1 MSEGDSSKIPVLMP
15 TPASGTPPPVIR
27 DELLPLPDEDYRRI
41 IERVLQHQ
49 QGTFRKKLEDW
60 LEDMLIKRQL
70 NRLPWEF
77 YIRSVPPE
85 ARAEFMQDVVPR
97 LPQQG
102 NLRVDVEWNVD
113 TTTHEDESY
122 EEVND
127 ATAVDLLD
135 GGVQQ
140 TQQAKPQLDVIKVRL
155 FRVTSW

>member
-1 MSEGDSSKIPVLMP
+1 
-15 TPASGTPPPVIR
+15 VIR

-49 QGTFRKKLEDW
+49 QGTFRKKLEGW
-60 LEDMLIKRQL
+60 LEEMLIKRQL

-113 TTTHEDESY
+113 ARHEDESY
-122 EEVND
+122 EEVTD
-127 ATAVDLLD
+127 APAVDLLD
-135 GGVQQ
+135 GG
-140 TQQAKPQLDVIKVRL
+140 TQQQQQPKPQLDVIKVRL